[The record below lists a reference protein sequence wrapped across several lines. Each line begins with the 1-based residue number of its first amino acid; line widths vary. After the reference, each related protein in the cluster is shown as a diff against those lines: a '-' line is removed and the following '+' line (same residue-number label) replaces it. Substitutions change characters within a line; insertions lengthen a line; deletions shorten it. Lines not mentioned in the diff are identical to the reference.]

1 MLLKNEKDTQLFAR
15 KLVKFSKGSNI
26 VICLNGNLGAGKT
39 TFSRYFIQEY
49 LKDAKIKEIPS
60 PTFTLLQVYEYRNIK
75 INHFDF
81 YRLNSAAEL
90 VELNFMESTFDD
102 VCLIEW
108 SDKFKEILP
117 TDRIEIIFKILKN
130 NNRNVDIK
138 KFGRFKN
145 LKIDG

>member
-1 MLLKNEKDTQLFAR
+1 MLLKNERDTQLFAR
-15 KLVKFSKGSNI
+15 KLVKFSEGSNV
-26 VICLNGNLGAGKT
+26 VICLNGNLGSGKT

-102 VCLIEW
+102 ACLIEW

-117 TDRIEIIFKILKN
+117 SDRIEIIFKILKN

-138 KFGRFKN
+138 KFGKFKN

>member
-1 MLLKNEKDTQLFAR
+1 MLLKNERDTQLFAR

-26 VICLNGNLGAGKT
+26 VICLNGNLGSGKT

-60 PTFTLLQVYEYRNIK
+60 PTFTLLQVYEHRNIK

-102 VCLIEW
+102 ACLIEW

-117 TDRIEIIFKILKN
+117 SDRIEIIFKILKN
-130 NNRNVDIK
+130 NNRYVDIK

>member
-1 MLLKNEKDTQLFAR
+1 MLLKNERDTKLFAR
-15 KLVKFSKGSNI
+15 KLVKFSKDNNI
-26 VICLNGNLGAGKT
+26 VICLNGNLGSGKT

-60 PTFTLLQVYEYRNIK
+60 PTFTLLQVYEHNNIK

-90 VELNFMESTFDD
+90 VELNFLESTFDD

-108 SDKFKEILP
+108 SDKFKEVLP
-117 TDRIEIIFKILKN
+117 TNRIEIIFKILKN
-130 NNRNVDIK
+130 NTRNVSIK
-138 KFGRFKN
+138 KFGIFKN
-145 LKIDG
+145 IKIDG

>member
-1 MLLKNEKDTQLFAR
+1 MLLKNERDTQLFAR

-26 VICLNGNLGAGKT
+26 VICLNGNLGSGKT

-102 VCLIEW
+102 ACLIEW
-108 SDKFKEILP
+108 SDKFKEVLP
-117 TDRIEIIFKILKN
+117 LDRIEIIFKILKN

-138 KFGRFKN
+138 KFGKFKN

>member
-1 MLLKNEKDTQLFAR
+1 MLLKNERDTQLFAR

-26 VICLNGNLGAGKT
+26 VICLNGNLGSGKT

-90 VELNFMESTFDD
+90 VELNFMESTLDD
-102 VCLIEW
+102 ACLIEW

-117 TDRIEIIFKILKN
+117 SDRIEIIFKILKN

-138 KFGRFKN
+138 KFGKFKN

>member
-1 MLLKNEKDTQLFAR
+1 MLLKNERDTQLFAR
-15 KLVKFSKGSNI
+15 RLVNFSKGSNI
-26 VICLNGNLGAGKT
+26 VICLNGNLGSGKT

-102 VCLIEW
+102 ACLIEW

-117 TDRIEIIFKILKN
+117 LDRIEIIFKILKN

-138 KFGRFKN
+138 KYGKFKN

>member
-1 MLLKNEKDTQLFAR
+1 MLLKNERDTQLFAR
-15 KLVKFSKGSNI
+15 KLVKFSKGKNI
-26 VICLNGNLGAGKT
+26 VFCLNGNLGSGKT

-90 VELNFMESTFDD
+90 VELNFIEATYDD

-117 TDRIEIIFKILKN
+117 ADRIEIIFKISKN
-130 NNRNVDIK
+130 NIRDVDIK
-138 KFGRFKN
+138 KFGIFKN
-145 LKIDG
+145 IKIDG

>member
-1 MLLKNEKDTQLFAR
+1 MLLKNERDTQLFAR

-26 VICLNGNLGAGKT
+26 VICLNGNLGSGKT

-60 PTFTLLQVYEYRNIK
+60 PTFTLLQVYEHRNII

-102 VCLIEW
+102 ACLIEW

-117 TDRIEIIFKILKN
+117 SDRIEIIFKIVKN

>member
-1 MLLKNEKDTQLFAR
+1 MLLKNEWDTQLFAR
-15 KLVKFSKGSNI
+15 KLVKFSKGRNI
-26 VICLNGNLGAGKT
+26 VICLNGNLGSGKT

-60 PTFTLLQVYEYRNIK
+60 PTFTLLQVYEQRNIK

-102 VCLIEW
+102 ACLIEW

-117 TDRIEIIFKILKN
+117 TDRIEILFKILKN
-130 NNRNVDIK
+130 NTRNVGIK

>member
-1 MLLKNEKDTQLFAR
+1 MLLKNERDTKHFAR
-15 KLVKFSKGSNI
+15 KLVKFSKGNNI
-26 VICLNGNLGAGKT
+26 VICLNGNLGSGKT
-39 TFSRYFIQEY
+39 TFSRYFIQDY

-60 PTFTLLQVYEYRNIK
+60 PTFTLLQVYEYGNIK

-102 VCLIEW
+102 ACLIEW
-108 SDKFKEILP
+108 SDKFREVLP
-117 TDRIEIIFKILKN
+117 RNRIEIIFKILKN
-130 NNRNVDIK
+130 NYRYVDIK

-145 LKIDG
+145 IKIDG

>member
-1 MLLKNEKDTQLFAR
+1 MLLKNERDTQRLAR
-15 KLVKFSKGSNI
+15 KLVNFSKGNNI
-26 VICLNGNLGAGKT
+26 VICLNGTLGSGKT

-102 VCLIEW
+102 ACLIEW

-138 KFGRFKN
+138 KLGRFKN

>member
-1 MLLKNEKDTQLFAR
+1 MLLKNERDTQLFAQ
-15 KLVKFSKGSNI
+15 KLVKFSRGYNI
-26 VICLNGNLGAGKT
+26 VICLNGNLGSGKT

-60 PTFTLLQVYEYRNIK
+60 PTFTLLQVYEHSNIR

-102 VCLIEW
+102 ACLIEW

-130 NNRNVDIK
+130 NTRNVGIK

>member
-1 MLLKNEKDTQLFAR
+1 MLLKNERDTQLFAR
-15 KLVKFSKGSNI
+15 KLVKFSKGKNI
-26 VICLNGNLGAGKT
+26 VICLNGNLGSGKT

-60 PTFTLLQVYEYRNIK
+60 PTFTLLQVYEHRNTK

-102 VCLIEW
+102 ACLIEW

-117 TDRIEIIFKILKN
+117 SDRIEIIFKILKN

-138 KFGRFKN
+138 KFGKFKN

>member
-1 MLLKNEKDTQLFAR
+1 MLLKNERDTQLFAK
-15 KLVKFSKGSNI
+15 KLVKISKGSNI
-26 VICLNGNLGAGKT
+26 VICLNGNLGSGKT

-102 VCLIEW
+102 ACLIEW

-117 TDRIEIIFKILKN
+117 SDRIEIIFKILKN

>member
-1 MLLKNEKDTQLFAR
+1 MCIRD
-15 KLVKFSKGSNI
+15 S
-26 VICLNGNLGAGKT
+26 
-39 TFSRYFIQEY
+39 SRYFIQEY

-60 PTFTLLQVYEYRNIK
+60 PTFTLLQVYEHRNIK

-102 VCLIEW
+102 ACLIEW

-117 TDRIEIIFKILKN
+117 SDRIEIIFKILKN

-138 KFGRFKN
+138 KFGKFKN

>member
-1 MLLKNEKDTQLFAR
+1 MLLKNERDTQLFAR
-15 KLVKFSKGSNI
+15 KLVNFSKGNNI
-26 VICLNGNLGAGKT
+26 VICLNGTLGSGKT

-102 VCLIEW
+102 ACLIEW

-117 TDRIEIIFKILKN
+117 SDRIEIIFKILKN
-130 NNRNVDIK
+130 NTRNVGIK

>member
-1 MLLKNEKDTQLFAR
+1 MLLKNERDTQLFAR
-15 KLVKFSKGSNI
+15 KLVKISKGSNI
-26 VICLNGNLGAGKT
+26 VICLNGNLGSGKT

-102 VCLIEW
+102 ACLIEW

-117 TDRIEIIFKILKN
+117 SDRIEIIFKILKN

-145 LKIDG
+145 FKIDG

>member
-1 MLLKNEKDTQLFAR
+1 MLLKNERDTQLFAR

-26 VICLNGNLGAGKT
+26 VICLNGNLGSGKT

-60 PTFTLLQVYEYRNIK
+60 PTFTLLQVYENRNIK

-90 VELNFMESTFDD
+90 VELNFMESTLDD
-102 VCLIEW
+102 ACLIEW

-117 TDRIEIIFKILKN
+117 SDRIEIIFKILKN

-145 LKIDG
+145 LKINE

>member
-1 MLLKNEKDTQLFAR
+1 MLLKNERDTQLFAR
-15 KLVKFSKGSNI
+15 KLVNFSKGNNI
-26 VICLNGNLGAGKT
+26 VICLNGTLGSGKT

-60 PTFTLLQVYEYRNIK
+60 PTFTLLQVYEHSNIR

-108 SDKFKEILP
+108 SDKFKDVLP
-117 TDRIEIIFKILKN
+117 ADRIEIIFKILKN

-138 KFGRFKN
+138 KFGSFKN

>member
-1 MLLKNEKDTQLFAR
+1 MLLKNERDTQLFAR

-26 VICLNGNLGAGKT
+26 VICLNGNLGSGKT

-81 YRLNSAAEL
+81 YRLNSTAEL

-102 VCLIEW
+102 ACLIEW

-117 TDRIEIIFKILKN
+117 SDRIEIIFKILKN

>member
-1 MLLKNEKDTQLFAR
+1 MLLKNERDTQLFAK
-15 KLVKFSKGSNI
+15 KLVKYSKGINI
-26 VICLNGNLGAGKT
+26 VICLNGNLGSGKT

-117 TDRIEIIFKILKN
+117 SDRIEIIFKILKN
-130 NNRNVDIK
+130 DNRNVDIK

>member
-1 MLLKNEKDTQLFAR
+1 MLLKNERDTQLFAQ
-15 KLVKFSKGSNI
+15 KLVKFSKGYNI
-26 VICLNGNLGAGKT
+26 VICLNGTLGSGKT

-60 PTFTLLQVYEYRNIK
+60 PTFTLLQEYEHRNIN

-102 VCLIEW
+102 ACLIEW

-117 TDRIEIIFKILKN
+117 SDRIEIIFKILKN

>member
-1 MLLKNEKDTQLFAR
+1 MLLKNERDTQLFAK
-15 KLVKFSKGSNI
+15 KLAKFSKGSNI
-26 VICLNGNLGAGKT
+26 VICLNGNLGSGKT

-60 PTFTLLQVYEYRNIK
+60 PTFTLLQVYEHRNIK

-90 VELNFMESTFDD
+90 VELNFIESTFDD
-102 VCLIEW
+102 ACLIEW

-117 TDRIEIIFKILKN
+117 SDRIEIIFKILKN
-130 NNRNVDIK
+130 NNRNVAIK
-138 KFGRFKN
+138 KFGKFKN

>member
-1 MLLKNEKDTQLFAR
+1 MLLKNERDIRLFAR
-15 KLVKFSKGSNI
+15 RLVNFSKGSNI
-26 VICLNGNLGAGKT
+26 VICLNGNLGSGKT

-60 PTFTLLQVYEYRNIK
+60 PTFTLLQVYEHRNIK

-90 VELNFMESTFDD
+90 VELNFMESTLDD
-102 VCLIEW
+102 ACLIEW

-117 TDRIEIIFKILKN
+117 SDRIEIIFKILKN

-138 KFGRFKN
+138 KFGKFKN

>member
-1 MLLKNEKDTQLFAR
+1 MLLKNERDTQLFAR
-15 KLVKFSKGSNI
+15 RLVNFSKGSNI
-26 VICLNGNLGAGKT
+26 VICLNGNLGSGKT

-60 PTFTLLQVYEYRNIK
+60 PTFTLLQVYEHNNIK

-90 VELNFMESTFDD
+90 VELNFLESTFDD

-108 SDKFKEILP
+108 SDKFKEVLP
-117 TDRIEIIFKILKN
+117 TNRIEIIFNILKN
-130 NNRNVDIK
+130 NTRNVSIK
-138 KFGRFKN
+138 KFGIFKN
-145 LKIDG
+145 IKING